1 MALPW
6 AVPFLGLPRLA
17 RSKPD
22 IEDVPAVVGIPL
34 SVIIP
39 ARNES
44 LQVETVVR
52 SVLASTYAPLHV
64 IVVDDRSTDD
74 TAAKVEAI
82 AATDPRLTL
91 VRGASLPQGWYGK
104 PWACQQG
111 ANAATG
117 EILLFTDADTQHEP
131 ALLGHAVGAL
141 VASHAALLTVAPRQ
155 VIIGF
160 WERVI
165 MPQIWVMLGLRFHPD
180 TVNNARKQRDVIANG
195 QFMLFRREAYEALGG
210 HAAVRGE
217 VVEDLALGRLVYR
230 SGSVLRFA
238 FAYELMRTRMYR
250 NLRDIIEGWSKN
262 LYIGGRL
269 SYTDEPLLRALAPVG
284 MMLHELF
291 WLLPFLVLV
300 LALLGVLPGMLA
312 PAAVATALG
321 ALFWGL
327 IAFGMKA
334 PPWYGLAFPLGAA
347 MTLYILLRSMWRGR
361 RQVEWRGRVY
371 DETTGTVRE

>member
-6 AVPFLGLPRLA
+6 AVPFVGLPRLA

-22 IEDVPAVVGIPL
+22 IEDVPPAGGIPL

-39 ARNES
+39 ARNEAH
-44 LQVETVVR
+44 QVETVVR
-52 SVLASTYAPLHV
+52 SVLASTSAPLQV

-74 TAAKVEAI
+74 TAARVEAM
-82 AATDPRLTL
+82 AGSDPRLSL
-91 VRGASLPQGWYGK
+91 VRGAPLPQGWYGK

-117 EILLFTDADTQHEP
+117 ELLLFTDADTKHEP
-131 ALLGHAVGAL
+131 ALLGHAIGAL
-141 VASHAALLTVAPRQ
+141 VEWNAALLTVAPRQ
-155 VIIGF
+155 LVIGF

-210 HAAVRGE
+210 HASVKGE
-217 VVEDLALGRLVYR
+217 VVEDLAFSRLVHR
-230 SGSVLRFA
+230 SGRALRFA
-238 FAYELMRTRMYR
+238 FAYELMQTRMYR
-250 NLRDIIEGWSKN
+250 NLRDIVEGWSKN
-262 LYIGGRL
+262 LYIGGKL
-269 SYTDEPLLRALAPVG
+269 SFTDEPLLRALAPLG
-284 MMLHELF
+284 MMLHEVF
-291 WLLPFLVLV
+291 WLAPFVGLV
-300 LALLGVLPGMLA
+300 LALLGVVPDLLL
-312 PAAVATALG
+312 PAAIATGLG
-321 ALFWGL
+321 AVFWGL
-327 IAFGMKA
+327 IALGMKA
-334 PPWYGLAFPLGAA
+334 PPWYGLLFPLGAA
-347 MTLYILLRSMWRGR
+347 MTLYILFRSMWRGR